1 MIVLR
6 PINIQVQPWIVT
18 LAHGHSMTC
27 QELLQILTSRSGKF
41 KKYVFWENDRMT
53 SLAVSSRL
61 ANLFRVFDGKLH
73 QLL

>member
-1 MIVLR
+1 
-6 PINIQVQPWIVT
+6 
-18 LAHGHSMTC
+18 MTC